1 VTPFLRRWLLR
12 ALVLAVAL
20 AACAQ
25 SSSSVAASVGD
36 SEISVDR
43 LQADVDLY
51 GFLTAISGA
60 PCGSPVPGETDESA
74 CARFALGND
83 IREELAKTY
92 AQEHDV
98 TVEDQA
104 VQDAM
109 SQLETGLGGAE
120 GLKKELDDAGVSR
133 TQVQAL
139 AERLLLVS
147 AVQQAVVQ
155 ERLDDATLR
164 QAYQNQL
171 ATFTMVEVAHIL
183 VKDRADAER
192 IAAEVTPKTFAATA
206 KKESIDPGSASN
218 GGSLGSMSEAD
229 FRARFDQTFVD
240 AALALQPG
248 EISRPVHTQFGW
260 HVIYLKT
267 EDIAPFDDVREQL
280 LASQGGSVFA
290 DWFAEQLDATTVD
303 VNPRFGRF
311 DPKTGQVLPVR
322 STAEE
327 SGQTG
332 ATGGTGSAGS
342 GSAPNP

>member
-1 VTPFLRRWLLR
+1 MTPFLRRWPLR

-60 PCGSPVPGETDESA
+60 PCGSPVQGETDEAA

-83 IREELAKTY
+83 IREELAKAY
-92 AQEHDV
+92 AQQHDV
-98 TVEDQA
+98 TIEDKA

-109 SQLETGLGGAE
+109 ARLETGLGGAQ
-120 GLKKELDDAGVSR
+120 GLRTQLDDAGVTR
-133 TQVQAL
+133 AQVEDL
-139 AERLLLVS
+139 AARLLLVN
-147 AVQQAVVQ
+147 AVQTAVVD
-155 ERLDDATLR
+155 ERLDDAALR
-164 QAYQNQL
+164 RTYEDQI
-171 ATFTMVEVAHIL
+171 ATFTTVEVAHIL

-192 IAAEVTPKTFAATA
+192 IAADVTPKTFAATA
-206 KKESIDPGSASN
+206 KKESIDTASARN
-218 GGSLGSMSEAD
+218 GGSLGAMSEAD
-229 FRARFDQTFVD
+229 FRAQFDQTFVD

-260 HVIYLKT
+260 HVIYVMKK
-267 EDIAPFDDVREQL
+267 DVAAFDDVREQL
-280 LASQGGSVFA
+280 TASQTGSIFE
-290 DWFAEQLDATTVD
+290 DWFAEQLDTTEVD

-322 STAEE
+322 STAQE

-342 GSAPNP
+342 APNP

>member
-1 VTPFLRRWLLR
+1 MTPFIRRWPLR

-25 SSSSVAASVGD
+25 SSSSVAASVGQ

-51 GFLTAISGA
+51 GFLTAISGGT
-60 PCGSPVPGETDESA
+60 CGSPVQGETNEGA

-92 AQEHDV
+92 AEQHDV
-98 TVEDQA
+98 TIEDADVQA
-104 VQDAM
+104 AM

-120 GLKKELDDAGVSR
+120 GLQKQLDDAGVTR
-133 TQVQAL
+133 AQVENL
-139 AERLLLVS
+139 AERLILVS
-147 AVQQAVVQ
+147 AVQTAVVE

-164 QAYQNQL
+164 QAYEDQL
-171 ATFTMVEVAHIL
+171 ETFTTVEVAHIL

-192 IAAEVTPKTFAATA
+192 IAAEVTPQTFAATA
-206 KKESIDPGSASN
+206 EKESIDPGSASN
-218 GGSLGSMSEAD
+218 GGSLGPMSEAD
-229 FRARFDQTFVD
+229 FKAQFDPDFVN

-248 EISRPVHTQFGW
+248 EISGPVHTQFGW
-260 HVIYLKT
+260 HVIYLKN
-267 EDIAPFDDVREQL
+267 EDVAPFDDVSEQL
-280 LASQGGSVFA
+280 RASQGNSVFN
-290 DWFAEQLDATTVD
+290 DWFAEQIEATTVD

-311 DPKTGQVLPVR
+311 DAKTGQVLPVR

-327 SGQTG
+327 SGETG
-332 ATGGTGSAGS
+332 ATGGTGST

>member
-1 VTPFLRRWLLR
+1 VIPFLRRWPLR

-25 SSSSVAASVGD
+25 SSSSVAASVGE
-36 SEISVDR
+36 SEISIER

-51 GFLTAISGA
+51 GFLTAISGGT
-60 PCGSPVPGETDESA
+60 CGSPVQGETDESA

-92 AQEHDV
+92 AQQHDL

-109 SQLETGLGGAE
+109 QQLETGLGGAE
-120 GLKKELDDAGVSR
+120 SLKKQLDDAGVTR
-133 TQVQAL
+133 TQVEAL

-147 AVQQAVVQ
+147 AVQQAVVKG
-155 ERLDDATLR
+155 RLDDATLR
-164 QAYQNQL
+164 QAYQQQL
-171 ATFTMVEVAHIL
+171 ATFTTVEVADIL
-183 VKDRADAER
+183 VKDEADAER
-192 IAAEVTPKTFAATA
+192 IAAEVTPQSFAATA
-206 KKESIDPGSASN
+206 KRESIDPGSASN

-229 FRARFDQTFVD
+229 FRARFDPDFVNS
-240 AALALQPG
+240 ALALHPG
-248 EISRPVHTQFGW
+248 EISGPVHTQSGW

-267 EDIAPFDDVREQL
+267 EDVAPFDDVREQL
-280 LASQGGSVFA
+280 RASQAGSVFN

-311 DPKTGQVLPVR
+311 DSKTGQVLPVR

-327 SGQTG
+327 SGQAG

-342 GSAPNP
+342 ASNP

>member
-1 VTPFLRRWLLR
+1 MTPLPRRWPVRGFLLT
-12 ALVLAVAL
+12 VAL

-36 SEISVDR
+36 SEISIDR

-60 PCGSPVPGETDESA
+60 PCGSPVQGESDEAA
-74 CARFALGND
+74 CTRFALGND

-92 AQEHDV
+92 AAQHDV
-98 TVEDQA
+98 TVDDKA

-109 SQLETGLGGAE
+109 SQLESGLGGAE
-120 GLKKELDDAGVSR
+120 GLRTQLEEAGVTR
-133 TQVQAL
+133 TQVEDL
-139 AERLLLVS
+139 AARLLLVS
-147 AVQQAVVQ
+147 AVQEAVVT
-155 ERLDDATLR
+155 ERLDDETLR
-164 QAYQNQL
+164 QAYEDQL
-171 ATFTMVEVAHIL
+171 ETFTTVEVAHIL
-183 VKDRADAER
+183 VEDEADAER
-192 IAAEVTPKTFAATA
+192 IAAEVAPRTFAATA
-206 KKESIDPGSASN
+206 KQESIDPGSASN

-229 FRARFDQTFVD
+229 FKAQFDPDFVN

-248 EISRPVHTQFGW
+248 EISGPVHTQFGW
-260 HVIYLKT
+260 HVLYLET
-267 EDIAPFDDVREQL
+267 EDVAPFDDVREQL
-280 LASQGGSVFA
+280 AASQGGSVFD

-311 DPKTGQVLPVR
+311 DPATGQVLPVR

-342 GSAPNP
+342 SPNP